1 MCKSLLAIALCCFGV
16 WVSESS
22 ATDFT
27 ADRVVFKNGH
37 QVRATLYCRTD
48 MWRIEHNTSG
58 PVDVTIVRK
67 DKGLMW
73 HLIARTKRF
82 ITLPFDPNSEP
93 TCQHDLVS
101 AQRRDLIGT
110 ETLQGRPTT
119 LSEVTVRE
127 RDEDVTYYEWRADDV
142 HLPLRVARKDGAWL
156 ADYTNLRVTRLS
168 AQLFELPLHYRP
180 LEMP

>member
-1 MCKSLLAIALCCFGV
+1 MFKTLTVIIVYCLGL
-16 WVSESS
+16 WVSEVS
-22 ATDFT
+22 ATDFM
-27 ADRVVFKNGH
+27 ADRVVFQNGH
-37 QVRATLYCRTD
+37 RVRATLYCRAD
-48 MWRIEHNTSG
+48 MWRIEHNTLG

-67 DKGLMW
+67 DKHLMW

-82 ITLPFDPNSEP
+82 ITLPLDPNSEP

-101 AQRRDLIGT
+101 EQRRDVIGR

-142 HLPLRVARKDGAWL
+142 HLPLRIARKDGRWL
-156 ADYTNLRVTRLS
+156 TDYTNLRVTHLS
-168 AQLFELPLHYRP
+168 AQLFELPLNYRP
-180 LEMP
+180 LETP